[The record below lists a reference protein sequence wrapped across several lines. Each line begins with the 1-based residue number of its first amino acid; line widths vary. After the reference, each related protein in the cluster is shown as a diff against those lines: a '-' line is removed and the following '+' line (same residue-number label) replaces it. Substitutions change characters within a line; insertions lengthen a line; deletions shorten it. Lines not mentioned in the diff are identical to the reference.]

1 MSQVIFGPVPSRR
14 LGQSIGINHIP
25 PKVCTY
31 ACRYC
36 QLGNAIRMQTKREN
50 FYDPDELISQV
61 KARLEQSEKVDFL
74 TLVPDGEPALDVRL
88 DDLITG
94 LKKLDIPVAIISNAS
109 MLWDKDVR
117 KAMLKADRV
126 SVKVDAAT
134 EAMWR
139 KVDRPHKNLDFKT
152 VRQGIRDFA
161 SEYNGYLMTESM
173 LIKGYNDTEAEL
185 KKIADFLG
193 EIKPDVSY
201 IAIPTRPP
209 ADKRVE
215 PAGEEALQTAW
226 ALFSEKIKHVEFLIG
241 YEGNAFAASGNAESD
256 ILSITAVHPMR
267 EDAVEALLEKDNAS
281 MQLIEQLIKD
291 KKLLRLNFG
300 GHNFYLR
307 KLR

>member
-36 QLGNAIRMQTKREN
+36 QLGNAIRMQTERED

-61 KARLEQSEKVDFL
+61 KDRLEQSDKVDFL
-74 TLVPDGEPALDVRL
+74 TLVPDGEPALDARL
-88 DDLITG
+88 DKLISG
-94 LKKLDIPVAIISNAS
+94 LKKLDVPVAIISNAS
-109 MLWDKDVR
+109 MLWDKNVR

-139 KVDRPHKNLDFKT
+139 KVDRPHKNLDFDT

-161 SEYNGYLMTESM
+161 SEYKGYLMTESM
-173 LIKGYNDTEAEL
+173 LIKGYNDTQAEL
-185 KKIADFLG
+185 EKIADFLG
-193 EIKPDVSY
+193 ELNPDVSY

-209 ADKRVE
+209 ADRRVE
-215 PAGEEALQTAW
+215 PADEEALQTAW
-226 ALFSEKIKHVEFLIG
+226 AAFSKKVQQVEFLIG
-241 YEGNAFAASGNAESD
+241 YEGNAFAASGDAESD

-267 EDAVEALLEKDNAS
+267 EDAVEELMEKDNAN
-281 MQLIEQLIKD
+281 MQLVEKLISD